1 MRILNRYYSAYDLVL
16 FLGDIALAVVVTI
29 AARATSYL
37 VIHSG
42 AINWSLWTI
51 QGCVVAALVA
61 ISFYYADL
69 YVIDQALSAR
79 ELALR
84 LLHGLGIMCFAAAAI
99 NCLIPAVGLRDIYLV
114 EIIFVG
120 LALFGWRLG
129 FVRLIRKAKVHAK
142 VLIVGCRTIG
152 RVVAEELCRRK
163 YLGMEVVGFIGS
175 RMGEVALSYG
185 NPVRVRLPVFPR
197 HSTLGVVEAKGV
209 NRILIAESGGDF
221 PAQELVKLRL
231 KGVPF
236 EDCHTFYERL
246 MSRICIAVLQ
256 QEWIV
261 LSDGFRSSRWI
272 LFAKRLIDT
281 LVSAVGLV
289 LSAPLALL
297 AAVAIKLDSSGP
309 VLYRQERV
317 GQNERPFTLYKFRS
331 MFVNAEAETGP
342 TWATENDPRITRVGR
357 VIRKL
362 RIDEIPQMV
371 NVLKGQMSFVGPRP
385 ERPFFVSRLKEKVP
399 YYHLR
404 FAVKPGITGWAQVSC
419 AYADSEED
427 SIEKLEYDLYY
438 IKNLSP
444 IFDLQIIFE
453 SLKIILLGR
462 GAR

>member
-1 MRILNRYYSAYDLVL
+1 MRIFNHYYSAYDLLL
-16 FLGDIALAVVVTI
+16 FLGDIALAALGTI

-42 AINWSLWTI
+42 NMNWALWML
-51 QGCVVAALVA
+51 QGGVMAVLVA
-61 ISFYYADL
+61 LSFYYADL
-69 YVIDQALSAR
+69 YVIDQTLSAR
-79 ELALR
+79 ELTIR
-84 LLHGLGIMCFAAAAI
+84 LLHGLGIMCFAAAAV
-99 NCLIPAVGLRDIYLV
+99 NYLIPAVGLRDIYLA
-114 EIIFVG
+114 EILLVG

-129 FVRLIRKAKVHAK
+129 FIRLLRKAKVHAK

-152 RVVAEELCRRK
+152 RLVAEELCRRK

-175 RMGEVALSYG
+175 RVGKVTLSYG
-185 NPVRVRLPVFPR
+185 NPVRVCLPVFPR
-197 HSTLGVVEAKGV
+197 HSTLGVVEARGI

-231 KGVPF
+231 RGVPF

-246 MSRICIAVLQ
+246 MSKICVADLQ

-261 LSDGFRSSRWI
+261 LSEGFRRTRWI

-281 LVSAVGLV
+281 LVSALGLI
-289 LSAPLALL
+289 LSSPLALL
-297 AAVAIKLDSSGP
+297 TAVAIKLDSPGP
-309 VLYRQERV
+309 ILYRQERV

-331 MFVNAEAETGP
+331 MLQDAEAGTGP
-342 TWATENDPRITRVGR
+342 LWAAENDPRVTRVGR
-357 VIRKL
+357 IIRKL

-371 NVLKGQMSFVGPRP
+371 NVLKGEMSFVGPRP

-404 FAVKPGITGWAQVSC
+404 FAVKPGITGWAQVSY

-427 SIEKLEYDLYY
+427 SVEKLQYDLYY

-462 GAR
+462 GAQ